1 MHLFFGLLLTIA
13 LFMLLRHWGQATEE
27 QRRKGLFYSVV
38 FVLAAV
44 CVLLVVTGR
53 IHFLAGLFAA
63 LVPFLRRGW
72 QAAKLWLM
80 LRRWQG
86 KGGQSSEGD
95 GAQASGQSR
104 SNVGGPMTL
113 AEAREILNVGAEAS
127 RDEIVKAHRRIIQKV
142 HPDRG
147 GSDALAAR
155 VNEAKER
162 LLAAL
167 D

>member
-27 QRRKGLFYSVV
+27 QRRKGLFYTVV

-63 LVPFLRRGW
+63 LLPFMRRGW

-86 KGGQSSEGD
+86 KGGKRGEGNGSEAGSS
-95 GAQASGQSR
+95 
-104 SNVGGPMTL
+104 VGGPMTL
-113 AEAREILNVGAEAS
+113 DEARDILNVAGDAS
-127 RDEIVKAHRRIIQKV
+127 REEIVKAHRRMIQKV

>member
-27 QRRKGLFYSVV
+27 QRRKGLFYAVV
-38 FVLAAV
+38 GVLAVV

-80 LRRWQG
+80 LRRWTG
-86 KGGQSSEGD
+86 KGKAD
-95 GAQASGQSR
+95 GNDASGGSQGRGAS
-104 SNVGGPMTL
+104 VGGPMTL
-113 AEAREILNVGAEAS
+113 EEAREILNVSVNAS
-127 RDEIVKAHRRIIQKV
+127 RDEIVKAHRRMIQKV

-162 LLAAL
+162 LLESL
-167 D
+167 G